1 MYWVV
6 RELICICWLYYI
18 NIDKG
23 GNFFAKQFE
32 HTQQNS
38 FERST
43 CSPLCNQIRIKWN
56 LDNFGTH
63 LPVRI
68 PRKNNF
74 EPAFELPFRSFARWS
89 FSQQLRPV
97 TLAQTSQIYA
107 PSRAKC
113 RLSLPR
119 KDVFARQPWTV
130 TAPCLVTNCA
140 NWNST
145 LVLFTKFRF
154 ARQVGW
160 NLFPAPLNLWLN
172 RERWLS
178 MAVAQ
183 KHLCEVGRGD
193 ISLEMARK
201 SVTSAPRY

>member
-89 FSQQLRPV
+89 FSATAAASYLGADVTDLRAISSEMSP
-97 TLAQTSQIYA
+97 LPTSQRCFCA
-107 PSRAKC
+107 TAMDSHRCLFSHKLSGARNKFQPTCRANLNVVNKTKVEF
-113 RLSLPR
+113 L
-119 KDVFARQPWTV
+119 FAQSVTKQGAATV
-130 TAPCLVTNCA
+130 T
-140 NWNST
+140 NWAGPEIN
-145 LVLFTKFRF
+145 F
-154 ARQVGW
+154 
-160 NLFPAPLNLWLN
+160 N
-172 RERWLS
+172 RL
-178 MAVAQ
+178 VAQ
-183 KHLCEVGRGD
+183 
-193 ISLEMARK
+193 I
-201 SVTSAPRY
+201 